1 MAWAYRCI
9 AIVLVILLLAA
20 IGRFYNPG
28 TGFTALI
35 AFPPEGDFESDALR
49 RVPHYQHPVSAS
61 YDGQFYAQRAL
72 DPLFRDP
79 TTERGMDLAP
89 YRARRILFS
98 WTAYAFGLGRP
109 FWILQA
115 YALQNVVCWLVM
127 AGLLTRWLRPVTG
140 RGLALWVGCLFSHG
154 LLWSVRFA
162 LLDGPSLLLTM
173 VAIVAVER
181 GYPLWSSAIV
191 GVNALGRETNVIAL
205 LAQPLPRVR
214 REWGRLL
221 VALGLAALPTLI
233 WLDFL
238 RAIYRS
244 TTLAGTSTFVF
255 PGAGIVE
262 SWQAAFSGLAPGL
275 DGLRDATPACLL
287 FAICAQ
293 AVFVFVRRREYPAPW
308 WRVALGFA
316 LMLLILDRA
325 IVDPRNGGLTRVM
338 LPLTV
343 GFNVLLARERRP
355 ARFWSWFLAGNL
367 HLLPALHVLPLT
379 PWS

>member
-1 MAWAYRCI
+1 
-9 AIVLVILLLAA
+9 
-20 IGRFYNPG
+20 
-28 TGFTALI
+28 
-35 AFPPEGDFESDALR
+35 
-49 RVPHYQHPVSAS
+49 
-61 YDGQFYAQRAL
+61 
-72 DPLFRDP
+72 
-79 TTERGMDLAP
+79 MDLAP

-244 TTLAGTSTFVF
+244 TTLAGTNTFVF

-262 SWQAAFSGLAPGL
+262 SWQAAFSGLAPGPGWAAGRDARVL
-275 DGLRDATPACLL
+275 ALRDLRSGSIRVRETSRVSRAVVAGGTRLRVDAARPRPCHRRSSQRRAHACDATADGWLQRHSWRGKGGRLASGPGFWPATCTCCPH
-287 FAICAQ
+287 FTCCRCSIG
-293 AVFVFVRRREYPAPW
+293 E
-308 WRVALGFA
+308 LG
-316 LMLLILDRA
+316 
-325 IVDPRNGGLTRVM
+325 
-338 LPLTV
+338 
-343 GFNVLLARERRP
+343 
-355 ARFWSWFLAGNL
+355 W
-367 HLLPALHVLPLT
+367 
-379 PWS
+379 